1 MRRGNDSPVL
11 APEITRVGAT
21 FPFAVIANPVTA
33 LTPAFATKKSEYG
46 MFVGVG
52 VGVGGAEVAVAV
64 AVAVAVGATV
74 AVGVAVGASVADGCA
89 GGVAVGVV
97 VPPPIGW
104 VGAPLPPEQALT
116 ATQRTS
122 QSRDSRRATTFN
134 SNGKQKAR
142 SKRAPA
148 ANIAWNL
155 ANG

>member
-1 MRRGNDSPVL
+1 
-11 APEITRVGAT
+11 
-21 FPFAVIANPVTA
+21 
-33 LTPAFATKKSEYG
+33 

-64 AVAVAVGATV
+64 AVGAAV
-74 AVGVAVGASVADGCA
+74 AVGVAVGASVADGFA
-89 GGVAVGVV
+89 VGVGVV

-122 QSRDSRRATTFN
+122 QSRDSRRAITFN

>member
-1 MRRGNDSPVL
+1 
-11 APEITRVGAT
+11 
-21 FPFAVIANPVTA
+21 
-33 LTPAFATKKSEYG
+33 

-64 AVAVAVGATV
+64 AVGAAV
-74 AVGVAVGASVADGCA
+74 AVGVAVGASVADGVA
-89 GGVAVGVV
+89 DGFAVGVAVV

-122 QSRDSRRATTFN
+122 QSRDSRRAITFN

>member
-64 AVAVAVGATV
+64 AVGAAV
-74 AVGVAVGASVADGCA
+74 AVGVAVGASVADGFA
-89 GGVAVGVV
+89 VGVAVGVGAV

-134 SNGKQKAR
+134 SNGKQKAG

>member
-1 MRRGNDSPVL
+1 
-11 APEITRVGAT
+11 
-21 FPFAVIANPVTA
+21 
-33 LTPAFATKKSEYG
+33 

-64 AVAVAVGATV
+64 AVGAAV
-74 AVGVAVGASVADGCA
+74 AVGVAVGASVADGFA
-89 GGVAVGVV
+89 VGVAVGVV

-134 SNGKQKAR
+134 SNGKQKAG